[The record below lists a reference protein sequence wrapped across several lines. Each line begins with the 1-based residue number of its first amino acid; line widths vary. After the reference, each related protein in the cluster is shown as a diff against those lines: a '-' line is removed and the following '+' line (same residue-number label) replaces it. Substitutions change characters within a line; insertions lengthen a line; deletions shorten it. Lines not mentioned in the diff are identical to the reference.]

1 MDPTVA
7 TIVSR
12 LQRVTQIMLTD
23 PKTTTRYNLHQRLE
37 EQALLLER
45 LKLALEDPQKPD

>member
-1 MDPTVA
+1 MDPTVN
-7 TIVSR
+7 TIVKR
-12 LQRVTQIMLTD
+12 LQRVTHIMLSD

-45 LKLALEDPQKPD
+45 LKIALEDRQKLD